1 MNKIWAELTD
11 KERETY
17 IKAYEKSKAYW
28 NKRDRLL
35 NQRFNKTSKQVLK
48 ELKTEYNRIWK
59 EIESEINGWY
69 ARNITDPNFKWSELK
84 SLEDTQRAIG
94 LLLDELYDIEKN
106 KLGEAMDDVYV
117 STYQDQMA
125 LTQSYFNG
133 LNRVVP
139 TTENIMLGM
148 MEQTN
153 RVASMSGLEQ
163 MLRKE
168 IDVAFLSKRIW
179 DKDDILKHPLEWY
192 KGFAKGTFT
201 SRIERRRAIVKNEI
215 NQVIRN
221 AYIKGSSVDKATKDI
236 MDRLNPHGLDDL
248 CEDVKKKL
256 QTSYSNAKRLAH
268 NELAYAQHCADSKQ
282 MKDNGFKGVKRKTVK
297 DNKVCPICKEHE
309 GEIIPIEQYEAN
321 PSVMML
327 HVGCRDYGV
336 PVMSMDGNNPFK
348 AFAEKYDK
356 EQK

>member
-1 MNKIWAELTD
+1 MNN

-48 ELKTEYNRIWK
+48 ELKTEYNRIWR

-69 ARNITDPNFKWSELK
+69 AKNITNPNFKWSELK

-106 KLGEAMDDVYV
+106 KLGEAMDNVYI

-133 LNRVVP
+133 LDKVVP

-153 RVASMSGLEQ
+153 RVASMNGLEQ

-168 IDVAFLSKRIW
+168 IDVTFLSKRIW
-179 DKDDILKHPLEWY
+179 DKDDILKHPLDWY
-192 KGFAKGTFT
+192 KGFANGTFT

-215 NQVIRN
+215 NQAVRN
-221 AYIKGSSVDKATKDI
+221 AFVKGSSVDKCTKDVL
-236 MDRLNPHGLDDL
+236 DRLN
-248 CEDVKKKL
+248 V
-256 QTSYSNAKRLAH
+256 SYSNAKRLSF
-268 NELAYAQHCADSKQ
+268 NEITYAQHCADSKQ

-321 PSVMML
+321 PQIAML
-327 HVGCRDYGV
+327 HVGDRCYMT
-336 PVMSMDGNNPFK
+336 PIMSMDGNNPFK

>member
-1 MNKIWAELTD
+1 MNN

-48 ELKTEYNRIWK
+48 ELKTEYNRIWR

-69 ARNITDPNFKWSELK
+69 AKNITNPNFKWSELK

-106 KLGEAMDDVYV
+106 KLGEAMDNVYV

-148 MEQTN
+148 VEQTN
-153 RVASMSGLEQ
+153 RVVSMSGLEQ

-179 DKDDILKHPLEWY
+179 DKDDILKHPLDWY
-192 KGFAKGTFT
+192 KGFANGTFT
-201 SRIERRRAIVKNEI
+201 NRIERRKAIVKNEI
-215 NQVIRN
+215 NQTVRN
-221 AYIKGSSVDKATKDI
+221 AFVKGSSVDKCTKDVL
-236 MDRLNPHGLDDL
+236 DRLN
-248 CEDVKKKL
+248 V
-256 QTSYSNAKRLAH
+256 SYSNAKRLAH
-268 NELAYAQHCADSKQ
+268 NELTYAQHCADSKQ

>member
-59 EIESEINGWY
+59 EIKSEINGWY
-69 ARNITDPNFKWSELK
+69 AKNITNPNFKWSELK

-106 KLGEAMDDVYV
+106 KLGEAMDNVYV

-133 LNRVVP
+133 LDKVVP

-153 RVASMSGLEQ
+153 RVASMSGLEH

-192 KGFAKGTFT
+192 KGFANGTFT

-215 NQVIRN
+215 NQAVRN
-221 AYIKGSSVDKATKDI
+221 AFVKGSSVDKCTKDVL
-236 MDRLNPHGLDDL
+236 DRLN
-248 CEDVKKKL
+248 V
-256 QTSYSNAKRLAH
+256 SYSNAKRLAH
-268 NELAYAQHCADSKQ
+268 NELTYAQHCADSKQ

-297 DNKVCPICKEHE
+297 DDRVCPICKEHE

-327 HVGCRDYGV
+327 HINCRDYGV
-336 PVMSMDGNNPFK
+336 PVMSMNGDNPFK

>member
-1 MNKIWAELTD
+1 MNKTWAELTD

-48 ELKTEYNRIWK
+48 ELKTEYNRIWR

-69 ARNITDPNFKWSELK
+69 AKNITDPNFKWSELK

-106 KLGEAMDDVYV
+106 KLGEAMDNVYV

-133 LNRVVP
+133 LNKVVP

-192 KGFAKGTFT
+192 KGFANGTFT
-201 SRIERRRAIVKNEI
+201 SRIERRKAIVKNEI
-215 NQVIRN
+215 NQAVRN
-221 AYIKGSSVDKATKDI
+221 AFVKGSSVDKCTKDVL
-236 MDRLNPHGLDDL
+236 DRLN
-248 CEDVKKKL
+248 V
-256 QTSYSNAKRLAH
+256 SYSNAKRLSL
-268 NELAYAQHCADSKQ
+268 NEITYAQHCADSKQ

-321 PSVMML
+321 PQIAML
-327 HVGCRDYGV
+327 HVGDRCYMT
-336 PVMSMDGNNPFK
+336 PIMSMDGNNPFK

>member
-1 MNKIWAELTD
+1 MNN

-48 ELKTEYNRIWK
+48 ELKAEYNRIWK

-84 SLEDTQRAIG
+84 SLQDTQRAIE

-106 KLGEAMDDVYV
+106 KLGEAMDNVYV

-133 LNRVVP
+133 LDKVVP

-153 RVASMSGLEQ
+153 RVASMNGLEQ

-192 KGFAKGTFT
+192 KGFANGTFN
-201 SRIERRRAIVKNEI
+201 SRIDRRRAIVKNEI
-215 NQVIRN
+215 NQAVRN
-221 AYIKGSSVDKATKDI
+221 AFVKGSSVDKCTKDVL
-236 MDRLNPHGLDDL
+236 DRL
-248 CEDVKKKL
+248 DV
-256 QTSYSNAKRLAH
+256 SYSNAKRLAH
-268 NELAYAQHCADSKQ
+268 NELTYAQHCADSKQ

-297 DNKVCPICKEHE
+297 DNRVCPICKEHE

-321 PSVMML
+321 PQIAML
-327 HVGCRDYGV
+327 HVGDRCYMT
-336 PVMSMDGNNPFK
+336 PIMSMDGNNPFK

-356 EQK
+356 EEK

>member
-1 MNKIWAELTD
+1 MNN

-48 ELKTEYNRIWK
+48 ELKTEYNRIWR

-133 LNRVVP
+133 LDKVVP
-139 TTENIMLGM
+139 KTENIMLGM
-148 MEQTN
+148 IEQTN

-192 KGFAKGTFT
+192 KGFANGTFT
-201 SRIERRRAIVKNEI
+201 NRIERRKAIVKQEI
-215 NQVIRN
+215 NQAVRN
-221 AYIKGSSVDKATKDI
+221 AFVKGSSVDKCTKDVL
-236 MDRLNPHGLDDL
+236 DRLN
-248 CEDVKKKL
+248 V
-256 QTSYSNAKRLAH
+256 SYSNAKRLAH
-268 NELAYAQHCADSKQ
+268 NELTYAQHCADSKQ

-321 PSVMML
+321 PQIAML
-327 HVGCRDYGV
+327 HVGDRCYMT
-336 PVMSMDGNNPFK
+336 PIMSMDGNNPFK

>member
-1 MNKIWAELTD
+1 MMNNNEM
-11 KERETY
+11 EVYE
-17 IKAYEKSKAYW
+17 KAYEKSKAYW
-28 NKRDRLL
+28 NKRQKSLDK
-35 NQRFNKTSKQVLK
+35 QFNKTSKQVLK
-48 ELKTEYNRIWK
+48 ELKAEYNRIWK

-84 SLEDTQRAIG
+84 SLQDTQKAVE

-106 KLGEAMDDVYV
+106 RLGSAMDDLYI
-117 STYQDQMA
+117 STYQDMNK
-125 LTQSYFNG
+125 LTQDYFNG
-133 LNRVVP
+133 LNKVVP

-148 MEQTN
+148 MEETN

-168 IDVAFLSKRIW
+168 IDVVFLSQRIW
-179 DKDDILKHPLEWY
+179 DKNDVLKHPLEWY
-192 KGFAKGTFT
+192 KGFAGSNFNN
-201 SRIERRRAIVKNEI
+201 RIDRRRAIVKNEI
-215 NQVIRN
+215 NQAVRN
-221 AYIKGSSVDKATKDI
+221 AFVKGSSVDKCTKDVL
-236 MDRLNPHGLDDL
+236 DRLN
-248 CEDVKKKL
+248 V
-256 QTSYSNAKRLAH
+256 SYSNAKRLAH
-268 NELAYAQHCADSKQ
+268 NELTYAQHCADSKQ

-297 DNKVCPICKEHE
+297 DNRVCPICKEHE

-327 HVGCRDYGV
+327 HINCRDYGV

>member
-1 MNKIWAELTD
+1 MNKTWAELTD

-59 EIESEINGWY
+59 EIKSEINGWY
-69 ARNITDPNFKWSELK
+69 AKNITNPNFKWSELK

-106 KLGEAMDDVYV
+106 KLGEAMDNVYV

-133 LNRVVP
+133 LNKVVP

-192 KGFAKGTFT
+192 KGFANGTFT

-215 NQVIRN
+215 NQAVRN
-221 AYIKGSSVDKATKDI
+221 AFVKGSSVDKCTKDVL
-236 MDRLNPHGLDDL
+236 DRLN
-248 CEDVKKKL
+248 V
-256 QTSYSNAKRLAH
+256 SYSNAKRLAH
-268 NELAYAQHCADSKQ
+268 NEMAYAQHCADSKQ
-282 MKDNGFKGVKRKTVK
+282 MKDNGFNYVKRKTVK

-321 PSVMML
+321 PQIAML
-327 HVGCRDYGV
+327 HVGDRCYMT
-336 PVMSMDGNNPFK
+336 PIMSLDKDNPFK

>member
-1 MNKIWAELTD
+1 MMMMNNNEM
-11 KERETY
+11 EVYE
-17 IKAYEKSKAYW
+17 KAYEKSKAYW
-28 NKRDRLL
+28 NKRQKLL
-35 NQRFNKTSKQVLK
+35 DKQFNKTSKQVLK

-84 SLEDTQRAIG
+84 SLQDTQRAIE

-106 KLGEAMDDVYV
+106 RLGEAMDDIYV

-133 LNRVVP
+133 LNKVVP

-148 MEQTN
+148 MEETN

-168 IDVAFLSKRIW
+168 IDVVFLSKRIW
-179 DKDDILKHPLEWY
+179 DKDDVLKHPLEWY
-192 KGFAKGTFT
+192 KGFANGTFT
-201 SRIERRRAIVKNEI
+201 NRIDRRRAIVKNEI
-215 NQVIRN
+215 NQAVRN
-221 AYIKGSSVDKATKDI
+221 AFVKGSSVDKCTKDVL
-236 MDRLNPHGLDDL
+236 DRLN
-248 CEDVKKKL
+248 V
-256 QTSYSNAKRLAH
+256 SYSNAKRLAH
-268 NELAYAQHCADSKQ
+268 NELTYAQHCADSKQ

-297 DNKVCPICKEHE
+297 DDRVCPICEEHE

-327 HVGCRDYGV
+327 HINCRDYGV
-336 PVMSMDGNNPFK
+336 PVMSLDGNNPFK

>member
-1 MNKIWAELTD
+1 MMMMNKNEL
-11 KERETY
+11 EVYE
-17 IKAYEKSKAYW
+17 KAYEKSKAYW

-48 ELKTEYNRIWK
+48 ELKTEYNRIWR

-106 KLGEAMDDVYV
+106 KLGEAMDNVYV

-133 LNRVVP
+133 LDKVVP
-139 TTENIMLGM
+139 KTENIMLGM

-168 IDVAFLSKRIW
+168 IDVTFLSKRIW

-192 KGFAKGTFT
+192 KGFANGTFT
-201 SRIERRRAIVKNEI
+201 NRIERRKAIVKNEI
-215 NQVIRN
+215 NQTVRN
-221 AYIKGSSVDKATKDI
+221 AFVKGSSVDKCTKDVL
-236 MDRLNPHGLDDL
+236 DRLN
-248 CEDVKKKL
+248 V
-256 QTSYSNAKRLAH
+256 SYSNAKRLSL
-268 NELAYAQHCADSKQ
+268 NEITYAQHCADSKQ

-297 DNKVCPICKEHE
+297 DNRVCPICKEHE

-321 PSVMML
+321 PQIAML
-327 HVGCRDYGV
+327 HVGDRCYMT
-336 PVMSMDGNNPFK
+336 PIMSMDGNNPFK

>member
-48 ELKTEYNRIWK
+48 ELKTEYNRIWR

-69 ARNITDPNFKWSELK
+69 AKNITNPNFKWSELK

-133 LNRVVP
+133 LDKVVP

-192 KGFAKGTFT
+192 KGFANSTFT
-201 SRIERRRAIVKNEI
+201 NRIERRKAIVKNEI
-215 NQVIRN
+215 NQAIRN
-221 AYIKGSSVDKATKDI
+221 AFVQGSSVDKCTKDVL
-236 MDRLNPHGLDDL
+236 DRLN
-248 CEDVKKKL
+248 V
-256 QTSYSNAKRLAH
+256 SYSNAKRLAH
-268 NELAYAQHCADSKQ
+268 NELTYAQHCADSKQ
-282 MKDNGFKGVKRKTVK
+282 MKDNGFNYVKRKTVK
-297 DNKVCPICKEHE
+297 DSKVCPICKEHE

>member
-48 ELKTEYNRIWK
+48 ELKTEYNRIWR

-69 ARNITDPNFKWSELK
+69 AKNITNPNFKWSELK

-133 LNRVVP
+133 LDKVVP

-168 IDVAFLSKRIW
+168 IDVTFLSKRIW

-192 KGFAKGTFT
+192 KGFANGTFT

-215 NQVIRN
+215 NQAVRN
-221 AYIKGSSVDKATKDI
+221 AFVKGSSVDKCTKDVL
-236 MDRLNPHGLDDL
+236 DRLN
-248 CEDVKKKL
+248 V
-256 QTSYSNAKRLAH
+256 SYSNAKRLSL
-268 NELAYAQHCADSKQ
+268 NEITYAQHCADSKQ

-297 DNKVCPICKEHE
+297 DNRVCPICKEHE

-321 PSVMML
+321 PQIAML
-327 HVGCRDYGV
+327 HVGDRCYMT
-336 PVMSMDGNNPFK
+336 PIMSLDKDNPFK

>member
-1 MNKIWAELTD
+1 MMMMNKNEL
-11 KERETY
+11 EVYE
-17 IKAYEKSKAYW
+17 KAYEKSKAYW

-106 KLGEAMDDVYV
+106 KLGEAMDNVYV

-133 LNRVVP
+133 LDKVVP
-139 TTENIMLGM
+139 KTENIMLGM

-168 IDVAFLSKRIW
+168 IDVTFLSKRIW

-192 KGFAKGTFT
+192 KGFANGTFT
-201 SRIERRRAIVKNEI
+201 NRIERRKAIVKNEI
-215 NQVIRN
+215 NQTVRN
-221 AYIKGSSVDKATKDI
+221 AFVKGSSVDKCTKDVL
-236 MDRLNPHGLDDL
+236 DRLN
-248 CEDVKKKL
+248 V
-256 QTSYSNAKRLAH
+256 SYSNAKRLSL
-268 NELAYAQHCADSKQ
+268 NEITYAQHCADSKQ

-297 DNKVCPICKEHE
+297 DNRVCPICKEHE

-321 PSVMML
+321 PQIAML
-327 HVGCRDYGV
+327 HVGDRCYMT
-336 PVMSMDGNNPFK
+336 PIMSMDGNNPFK

>member
-1 MNKIWAELTD
+1 MNKTWAELTD

-48 ELKTEYNRIWK
+48 ELKSEYNRIWR

-106 KLGEAMDDVYV
+106 KLGEAMDNVYV

-133 LNRVVP
+133 LDKVVP

-168 IDVAFLSKRIW
+168 IDVTFLSKRIW

-192 KGFAKGTFT
+192 KGFANGTFT

-215 NQVIRN
+215 NQAVRN
-221 AYIKGSSVDKATKDI
+221 AFVKGSSVDKCTKDVL
-236 MDRLNPHGLDDL
+236 DRLN
-248 CEDVKKKL
+248 V
-256 QTSYSNAKRLAH
+256 SYSNAKRLAMS
-268 NELAYAQHCADSKQ
+268 ELTWSQHCADSKQ

-297 DNKVCPICKEHE
+297 DNRVCPICKEHE

-327 HVGCRDYGV
+327 HVNDRCYGV
-336 PVMSMDGNNPFK
+336 PIMAMDGNNPFK

>member
-17 IKAYEKSKAYW
+17 IKAYDKSKAYW

-48 ELKTEYNRIWK
+48 ELKTEYNRIWR
-59 EIESEINGWY
+59 EIESEINAWY
-69 ARNITDPNFKWSELK
+69 TKDITNPDFKWSELK

-133 LNRVVP
+133 LDKVVP

-192 KGFAKGTFT
+192 KGFANGTFT
-201 SRIERRRAIVKNEI
+201 NRIERRKAIVKNEI
-215 NQVIRN
+215 NQTVRN
-221 AYIKGSSVDKATKDI
+221 AFVKGSSVDKCTKDVL
-236 MDRLNPHGLDDL
+236 DRLN
-248 CEDVKKKL
+248 V
-256 QTSYSNAKRLAH
+256 SYSNAKRLAH
-268 NELAYAQHCADSKQ
+268 NELTYAQHCADSKQ
-282 MKDNGFKGVKRKTVK
+282 MKDNGFNYVKRKTVK
-297 DNKVCPICKEHE
+297 DNRVCPICKEHE
-309 GEIIPIEQYEAN
+309 GEVIPIEQYEAN

>member
-1 MNKIWAELTD
+1 MNN

-48 ELKTEYNRIWK
+48 ELKTEYNRIWR

-69 ARNITDPNFKWSELK
+69 ARNITNPDFKWSELK

-133 LNRVVP
+133 LDKVVP
-139 TTENIMLGM
+139 KTENIMLGM
-148 MEQTN
+148 IEQTN

-192 KGFAKGTFT
+192 KGFANGTFT
-201 SRIERRRAIVKNEI
+201 NRIERRKAIVKQEI
-215 NQVIRN
+215 NQAVRN
-221 AYIKGSSVDKATKDI
+221 AFVKGSSVDKCTKDVL
-236 MDRLNPHGLDDL
+236 DRLN
-248 CEDVKKKL
+248 V
-256 QTSYSNAKRLAH
+256 SYSNAKRLAH
-268 NELAYAQHCADSKQ
+268 NELTYAQHCADSKQ

-321 PSVMML
+321 PQIAML
-327 HVGCRDYGV
+327 HVGDRCYMT
-336 PVMSMDGNNPFK
+336 PIMSMDGNNPFK

>member
-1 MNKIWAELTD
+1 MNNNEM
-11 KERETY
+11 EVYE
-17 IKAYEKSKAYW
+17 KAYEKSKAYW
-28 NKRDRLL
+28 NKRQKLL
-35 NQRFNKTSKQVLK
+35 DKQFNKTSKQVLK
-48 ELKTEYNRIWK
+48 ELKAEYNRIWK

-84 SLEDTQRAIG
+84 SLQDTQRAIE

-106 KLGEAMDDVYV
+106 KLGEAMDNIYV

-133 LNRVVP
+133 LNKVVP

-153 RVASMSGLEQ
+153 HVASMSGLEQ

-168 IDVAFLSKRIW
+168 IDVAFLSNRIW
-179 DKDDILKHPLEWY
+179 DKDDILKHSLEWY
-192 KGFAKGTFT
+192 KGFANGTFT
-201 SRIERRRAIVKNEI
+201 NRIERRKAIIKQEI
-215 NQVIRN
+215 NQAVRN
-221 AYIKGSSVDKATKDI
+221 AFVKGSSVDKCTKDVL
-236 MDRLNPHGLDDL
+236 DRLN
-248 CEDVKKKL
+248 V
-256 QTSYSNAKRLAH
+256 SYSNAKRLAH
-268 NELAYAQHCADSKQ
+268 NELTYAQHCADSKQ

-297 DNKVCPICKEHE
+297 DDRVCPICKEHE

>member
-1 MNKIWAELTD
+1 MMMMNKNEL
-11 KERETY
+11 EVYE
-17 IKAYEKSKAYW
+17 KAYEKSKAYW

-48 ELKTEYNRIWK
+48 ELKTEYNRIWR

-69 ARNITDPNFKWSELK
+69 ARNITNPDFKWSELK

-106 KLGEAMDDVYV
+106 KLGEAMDNVYV

-133 LNRVVP
+133 LDKVVP

-163 MLRKE
+163 MLRKD

-192 KGFAKGTFT
+192 KGFANGTFT
-201 SRIERRRAIVKNEI
+201 SRIERRKAIVKNEI
-215 NQVIRN
+215 NQAVRN
-221 AYIKGSSVDKATKDI
+221 AFVKGSSVDKCTKDVL
-236 MDRLNPHGLDDL
+236 DRLN
-248 CEDVKKKL
+248 V
-256 QTSYSNAKRLAH
+256 SYSNAKRLSL
-268 NELAYAQHCADSKQ
+268 NEITYAQHCADSKQ

-321 PSVMML
+321 PQIAML
-327 HVGCRDYGV
+327 HVGDRCYMT

>member
-1 MNKIWAELTD
+1 MNNNEM
-11 KERETY
+11 EVYE
-17 IKAYEKSKAYW
+17 KAYEKSKAYW
-28 NKRDRLL
+28 NKRQKLL
-35 NQRFNKTSKQVLK
+35 DKQFNKTSKQVLK
-48 ELKTEYNRIWK
+48 ELKTEYNRIWR

-84 SLEDTQRAIG
+84 SLQDTQRAIE

-106 KLGEAMDDVYV
+106 KLGEAMDNIYV

-133 LNRVVP
+133 LNKVVP

-153 RVASMSGLEQ
+153 HVATMSGLEQ

-192 KGFAKGTFT
+192 KGFANGTFT
-201 SRIERRRAIVKNEI
+201 NRIERRKAIVKNEI
-215 NQVIRN
+215 NQAVRN
-221 AYIKGSSVDKATKDI
+221 AFVKGSSVDKCTKDVL
-236 MDRLNPHGLDDL
+236 DRLN
-248 CEDVKKKL
+248 V
-256 QTSYSNAKRLAH
+256 SYSNAKRLAH
-268 NELAYAQHCADSKQ
+268 NELTYAQHCADSKQ

-297 DNKVCPICKEHE
+297 DDRVCPICKEHE

-327 HVGCRDYGV
+327 HINCRDYGV

>member
-1 MNKIWAELTD
+1 MNN

-17 IKAYEKSKAYW
+17 IKAYDKSKAYW
-28 NKRDRLL
+28 NKRQKLL
-35 NQRFNKTSKQVLK
+35 DKQFNRTSKQVLK
-48 ELKTEYNRIWK
+48 ELKTEYNRIWR

-69 ARNITDPNFKWSELK
+69 ARNITNPDFKWSELK

-106 KLGEAMDDVYV
+106 KLGEAMDNVYV

-133 LNRVVP
+133 LDKVVP

-153 RVASMSGLEQ
+153 RVASMTGLEQ

-192 KGFAKGTFT
+192 KGFANGTFT
-201 SRIERRRAIVKNEI
+201 SRIERRRAIVKQEI
-215 NQVIRN
+215 NQAVRN
-221 AYIKGSSVDKATKDI
+221 AFVKGSSVDKCTKDVL
-236 MDRLNPHGLDDL
+236 DRLN
-248 CEDVKKKL
+248 V
-256 QTSYSNAKRLAH
+256 SYSNAKRLAH
-268 NELAYAQHCADSKQ
+268 NELTYAQHCADSKQ
-282 MKDNGFKGVKRKTVK
+282 MKDNRFNYVKRKTVK
-297 DNKVCPICKEHE
+297 DSKVCPICKEHE

-327 HVGCRDYGV
+327 HINCRDYGV
-336 PVMSMDGNNPFK
+336 PIMSMDGNNPFK

>member
-1 MNKIWAELTD
+1 MNN

-48 ELKTEYNRIWK
+48 ELKTEYNRIWQ

-69 ARNITDPNFKWSELK
+69 AKNITDPNFKWSELK

-133 LNRVVP
+133 LDKVVP
-139 TTENIMLGM
+139 KTENIMLGM

-179 DKDDILKHPLEWY
+179 DKDDILKRPLEWY
-192 KGFAKGTFT
+192 KGFANGTFIN
-201 SRIERRRAIVKNEI
+201 RIERRKAIVKQEI
-215 NQVIRN
+215 NQAVRN
-221 AYIKGSSVDKATKDI
+221 AFVKGSSVDKCTKDVL
-236 MDRLNPHGLDDL
+236 DRLN
-248 CEDVKKKL
+248 V
-256 QTSYSNAKRLAH
+256 SYINAKRLSH
-268 NELAYAQHCADSKQ
+268 NELTYAQHCADSKQ

-297 DNKVCPICKEHE
+297 DNRVCPICKEHE

-321 PSVMML
+321 PQIAML
-327 HVGCRDYGV
+327 HVGDRCYMT
-336 PVMSMDGNNPFK
+336 PIMSMDGNNPFK
-348 AFAEKYDK
+348 AFADKYDK

>member
-1 MNKIWAELTD
+1 MMMMNNNEM
-11 KERETY
+11 EVYE
-17 IKAYEKSKAYW
+17 KAYEKSKAYW
-28 NKRDRLL
+28 NKRQKLL
-35 NQRFNKTSKQVLK
+35 DKQFNKTSKQVLK

-84 SLEDTQRAIG
+84 SLQDTQKAVE

-106 KLGEAMDDVYV
+106 RLGSAMDDLYI
-117 STYQDQMA
+117 STYQDMNK
-125 LTQSYFNG
+125 LTQDYFNS
-133 LNRVVP
+133 LDRTVP
-139 TTENIMLGM
+139 KMETDMFM
-148 MEQTN
+148 MAQETN

-168 IDVAFLSKRIW
+168 IDVVFLSKRIW
-179 DKDDILKHPLEWY
+179 DKDDVLKHPLDWY
-192 KGFAKGTFT
+192 KGFANGTFT
-201 SRIERRRAIVKNEI
+201 NRIDRRRAIVKNEI
-215 NQVIRN
+215 NQAVRN
-221 AYIKGSSVDKATKDI
+221 AFVKGSSVDKCTKDVL
-236 MDRLNPHGLDDL
+236 DRLN
-248 CEDVKKKL
+248 V
-256 QTSYSNAKRLAH
+256 SYSNAKRLAH
-268 NELAYAQHCADSKQ
+268 NELAYAQHSADSKQ

-297 DNKVCPICKEHE
+297 DSHVCPICKEHE

-327 HVGCRDYGV
+327 HINCRDYGV
-336 PVMSMDGNNPFK
+336 PVMSMDGENPFK

>member
-1 MNKIWAELTD
+1 MNN

-48 ELKTEYNRIWK
+48 ELKTEYNRIWR

-69 ARNITDPNFKWSELK
+69 AKNITDPNFKWSELK

-133 LNRVVP
+133 LDKVVP
-139 TTENIMLGM
+139 KTENIMLGM

-192 KGFAKGTFT
+192 KGFANGTFT
-201 SRIERRRAIVKNEI
+201 NRIERRRAIVKQEI
-215 NQVIRN
+215 NQAVRN
-221 AYIKGSSVDKATKDI
+221 AFVKGSSVDKCTKDVL
-236 MDRLNPHGLDDL
+236 DRLN
-248 CEDVKKKL
+248 V
-256 QTSYSNAKRLAH
+256 SYSNAKRLAH
-268 NELAYAQHCADSKQ
+268 NELTYAQHCADSKQ

-327 HVGCRDYGV
+327 HINCRDYGV
-336 PVMSMDGNNPFK
+336 PIMAMDGNNPFK